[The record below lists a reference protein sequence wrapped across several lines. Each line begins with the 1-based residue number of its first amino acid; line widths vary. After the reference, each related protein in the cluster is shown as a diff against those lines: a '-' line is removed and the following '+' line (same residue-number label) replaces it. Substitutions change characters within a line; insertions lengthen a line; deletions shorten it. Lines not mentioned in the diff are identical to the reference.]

1 MLATYNK
8 RQALR
13 PQPNRWTSGKSIRE
27 PTLQRSLLFSLHLR
41 KPPNLSPKGKIAV
54 AHPRTSIS
62 RTLLTTRTRTNLG
75 ATSIINNATQIVLVN
90 INMASAALKARV
102 VTKEITIAT
111 AAKATITIIMV
122 DAVVAT
128 LGDVVD
134 TAEDAVAMVVA
145 TTKIKTSKP
154 MLRQ

>member
-1 MLATYNK
+1 M
-8 RQALR
+8 
-13 PQPNRWTSGKSIRE
+13 
-27 PTLQRSLLFSLHLR
+27 
-41 KPPNLSPKGKIAV
+41 
-54 AHPRTSIS
+54 
-62 RTLLTTRTRTNLG
+62 
-75 ATSIINNATQIVLVN
+75 LVN

-111 AAKATITIIMV
+111 AAKASITIIMV